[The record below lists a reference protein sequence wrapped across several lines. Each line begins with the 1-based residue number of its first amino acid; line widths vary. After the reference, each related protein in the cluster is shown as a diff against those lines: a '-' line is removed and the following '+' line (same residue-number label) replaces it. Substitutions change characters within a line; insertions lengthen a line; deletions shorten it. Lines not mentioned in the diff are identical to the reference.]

1 MPPVVVVLKSC
12 LVLALVKHNSL
23 CGAFTYRAASL
34 PHVTIRPSPPS
45 PSPSPSASLRPVA
58 VGDAAS
64 GAEPS
69 EETRFRRRNEFDSFV
84 QNTYARYP
92 MTVER
97 GKGCRLYDDTG
108 KEYLDFSAG
117 IATSSLGHADKDL
130 VKAVS
135 EQVSKLNHVSNLY
148 YIPQQ
153 GRLARW
159 LVENSPCDRVF
170 FCNSGAEANEAAL
183 KLARKYGHDRL
194 GLDEPIIIT
203 AKQSFHGRTIAT
215 LTATGQTKYQKGFGP
230 LLPGI
235 VYCDYNDPAGLKQLI
250 NEINF
255 KGRLAGLVP
264 GCKKSGVAAV
274 LMEPLQGEGGVM
286 PATEEF
292 FKSIREICDRTGALM
307 MCDEVQT
314 GVGRTGRMWGF
325 ENLNVEPDVFTTAK
339 ALAGGLPIGAMVCKS
354 FCDIFSPGDH
364 ASTFGGNPLSCAAG
378 IIVGEKLSKGGL
390 LDSVM
395 ERGKHLKKGLD
406 ELIRVHDDILEY
418 SRGWGLIQGVVMQK
432 DTLLSSFSVVS
443 KALELGLLVVPAGPE
458 VCARNE
464 FVGFIY

>member
-1 MPPVVVVLKSC
+1 MVVFKSC
-12 LVLALVKHNSL
+12 LVLVRLNGL
-23 CGAFTYRAASL
+23 CAFTHRASL
-34 PHVTIRPSPPS
+34 PHVSIS
-45 PSPSPSASLRPVA
+45 PSGLRSVA
-58 VGDAAS
+58 VGGTSGPAA
-64 GAEPS
+64 PS
-69 EETRFRRRNEFDSFV
+69 KETRFCRDEFDSFV

-92 MTVER
+92 MTVDR

-117 IATSSLGHADKDL
+117 IATSSLGHADEGL

-135 EQVSKLNHVSNLY
+135 EQVRKLSHVSNLY

-170 FCNSGAEANEAAL
+170 FCNSGAESNEAAL
-183 KLARKYGHDRL
+183 KLARKYGHNRL

-215 LTATGQTKYQKGFGP
+215 LTATGQPKYQKGYEP

-235 VYCDYNDPAGLKQLI
+235 VHCNYNDPVGLKQLI

-264 GCKKSGVAAV
+264 GFKKSGVAAV
-274 LMEPLQGEGGVM
+274 LIESLQGEGGVV
-286 PATEEF
+286 PATEAF
-292 FKSIREICDRTGALM
+292 FKTIREMCDRTGALM

-314 GVGRTGRMWGF
+314 GVGRTGRLWGF
-325 ENLNVEPDVFTTAK
+325 ENLNIEPDVFTTAK
-339 ALAGGLPIGAMVCKS
+339 ALAGGLPVGAMVCKA
-354 FCDIFSPGDH
+354 FCDMFEPGDH

-378 IIVGEKLSKGGL
+378 IVVGERLTKGGL
-390 LDSVM
+390 LDSVV
-395 ERGKHLKKGLD
+395 ERGKHLKTGL
-406 ELIRVHDDILEY
+406 ENIVHRHSDVLQLT
-418 SRGWGLIQGVVMQK
+418 RGWGLIQGVVIRK
-432 DTLLSSFSVVS
+432 NTLLSSFSVVS
-443 KALELGLLVVPAGPE
+443 KALELGLLLVPAGPE
-458 VCARNE
+458 VCLWLSHSI
-464 FVGFIY
+464 FHVY

>member
-1 MPPVVVVLKSC
+1 MALMRRWLVPVVVFEIF
-12 LVLALVKHNSL
+12 AILVKFNVI
-23 CGAFTYRAASL
+23 CAFTYRASFTHAA
-34 PHVTIRPSPPS
+34 VRPSS
-45 PSPSPSASLRPVA
+45 DLRSAT
-58 VGDAAS
+58 VGDAS
-64 GAEPS
+64 EPES
-69 EETRFRRRNEFDSFV
+69 SMKTHFYRDEIDAFV
-84 QNTYARYP
+84 QNTYNRYP
-92 MTVER
+92 MTVDR
-97 GKGCRLYDDTG
+97 GKGCKLYDDTG

-117 IATSSLGHADKDL
+117 IATSSLGHADNDI

-159 LVENSPCDRVF
+159 LVENSPCDRAF

-183 KLARKYGHDRL
+183 KLARKYGHERL

-215 LTATGQTKYQKGFGP
+215 MTATGQPKYHKNFGP

-235 VYCDYNDPAGLKQLI
+235 VYCDYNDPAGIKQLV

-255 KGRLAGLVP
+255 KGRFGGLIP
-264 GCKKSGVAAV
+264 GFKKSGVAAV
-274 LMEPLQGEGGVM
+274 LMEPLQGEGGVL

-314 GVGRTGRMWGF
+314 GVGRTGRLWGF

-339 ALAGGLPIGAMVCKS
+339 ALAGGLPIGAMVCKAS
-354 FCDIFSPGDH
+354 CDMFTPGDH
-364 ASTFGGNPLSCAAG
+364 ASTFGGNPLCCAAG
-378 IIVGEKLSKGGL
+378 LVVGEKLTKGGL
-390 LDSVM
+390 LDSVV

-406 ELIRVHDDILEY
+406 DLVHTHSDILEL
-418 SRGWGLIQGVVMQK
+418 SRGWGLIQGIVIRK
-432 DTLLSSFSVVS
+432 NTLLSSGAVAS

-458 VCARNE
+458 VT
-464 FVGFIY
+464 